1 MRDVKMTYTEKQL
14 KFLSAAIVKYGE
26 GATLAKKTITEI
38 AEENGMKFPFWMT
51 DTRRMGA
58 FTKVSKDT
66 YRLPALNGGEGAT
79 EADAFDEWHSR
90 TSKIGN
96 LSQAPEELLTK
107 SDLTPITQTES
118 TLDMS
123 TYFNPAELIP
133 KKDPLFVAHGHF
145 SDLIKVLSSRKFY
158 PVFETGESGTGKTYM
173 TEQACAK
180 LKREF
185 IRVNI
190 TVETD
195 EDDLLGHYALI
206 DGNTVW
212 QDGPVVIA
220 MERGAVLLLDEIDLA
235 SNKVM
240 CLQPILEGKGV
251 YLKKINRM
259 VTPTEGFSVVA
270 TANTKG
276 KGSEDGRFVFTNIL
290 NEAFLQRFPITMEVG
305 YPSAQTEKKIV
316 NKVLDSLGV
325 PDPDFAEKLVN
336 WANAIRKT
344 FFDGGIDEVIATR
357 RLVHIS
363 NAFAIFGDR
372 MKSIEMCVNR
382 FDEDTKTSFLDLYSK
397 IDAGVDVEETEETE
411 AEEAHRL
418 LDEEDKY

>member
-1 MRDVKMTYTEKQL
+1 MEFTDKQMS
-14 KFLSAAIVKYGE
+14 FLSAATTKYGE
-26 GATLAKKTITEI
+26 GAVLTTENITET
-38 AEENGMKFPFWMT
+38 AEENGLAFPYWMT
-51 DTRRMGA
+51 GSKGLGDITR
-58 FTKVSKDT
+58 VSKGN

-79 EADAFDEWHSR
+79 MAEAVVDKAAEVVVE
-90 TSKIGN
+90 SKN
-96 LSQAPEELLTK
+96 S
-107 SDLTPITQTES
+107 ES
-118 TLDMS
+118 TMDMS

-145 SDLIKVLSSRKFY
+145 GDLVKVIQSRKFY

-251 YLKKINRM
+251 YLKKVNRM
-259 VTPTEGFSVVA
+259 VKPADGFTVVA

-290 NEAFLQRFPITMEVG
+290 NEAFLERFPITMEVG

-325 PDPDFAEKLVN
+325 SDTDFSEKLVN

-344 FFDGGIDEVIATR
+344 FYDGGIDEVIATR

-363 NAFAIFGDR
+363 NAFAIFKDR
-372 MKSIEMCVNR
+372 MKAIEMCVNR

-397 IDAGVDVEETEETE
+397 IDAGVD
-411 AEEAHRL
+411 
-418 LDEEDKY
+418 LDETSDDESDESLEEMHGAEQPY

>member
-1 MRDVKMTYTEKQL
+1 MPDDTEET
-14 KFLSAAIVKYGE
+14 IVK
-26 GATLAKKTITEI
+26 K
-38 AEENGMKFPFWMT
+38 
-51 DTRRMGA
+51 
-58 FTKVSKDT
+58 
-66 YRLPALNGGEGAT
+66 
-79 EADAFDEWHSR
+79 
-90 TSKIGN
+90 
-96 LSQAPEELLTK
+96 
-107 SDLTPITQTES
+107 ES
-118 TLDMS
+118 SMDMS
-123 TYFNPAELIP
+123 TYFNPKELIP
-133 KKDPLFVAHGHF
+133 KKDPLFVPHGHF
-145 SDLIKVLSSRKFY
+145 SDLVKVLQSKKFY

-195 EDDLLGHYALI
+195 EDDLLGHYSLV

-251 YLKKINRM
+251 YLKKVNRM
-259 VTPTEGFSVVA
+259 VTPAEGFSVVA

-290 NEAFLQRFPITMEVG
+290 NEAFLERFPITMEVG
-305 YPSAQTEKKIV
+305 YPTAQTEKKII
-316 NKVLDSLGV
+316 NKVLDSLGCS
-325 PDPDFAEKLVN
+325 DTDFSEKLVN

-344 FFDGGIDEVIATR
+344 FYDGGIDEVIATR

-397 IDAGVDVEETEETE
+397 IDAGVEIDESSTEESAEEETT
-411 AEEAHRL
+411 
-418 LDEEDKY
+418 DGQYS

>member
-1 MRDVKMTYTEKQL
+1 MEYTEKQL

-26 GATLAKKTITEI
+26 GAVVSKESITET
-38 AEENGMKFPFWMT
+38 AEENGLKFPFWLT
-51 DTRRMGA
+51 DARRMGS
-58 FTKVSKDT
+58 FTKVDKDT
-66 YRLPALNGGEGAT
+66 YRLPALNGGEGASI
-79 EADAFDEWHSR
+79 ADVVVSSPAVVDKAAEVVVE
-90 TSKIGN
+90 SKN
-96 LSQAPEELLTK
+96 
-107 SDLTPITQTES
+107 TES

-145 SDLIKVLSSRKFY
+145 SDLVKVLSSRKFY

-259 VTPTEGFSVVA
+259 VTPTAGFTVVA

-290 NEAFLQRFPITMEVG
+290 NEAFLERFPITMEVG
-305 YPSAQTEKKIV
+305 YPSSPTEKKIV

-325 PDPDFAEKLVN
+325 PDSDFAEKLVN

-344 FFDGGIDEVIATR
+344 FYDGGIDEVIATR

-363 NAFAIFGDR
+363 NAFAIFKDR

-397 IDAGVDVEETEETE
+397 IDAGVDVEETTEEE
-411 AEEAHRL
+411 VSEEADIENGESLR
-418 LDEEDKY
+418 

>member
-1 MRDVKMTYTEKQL
+1 MTYTEKQL

-26 GATLAKKTITEI
+26 GAVLAKKTITEI
-38 AEENGMKFPFWMT
+38 AEENGLKFPFWLT

-79 EADAFDEWHSR
+79 VADV
-90 TSKIGN
+90 IP
-96 LSQAPEELLTK
+96 APVVNTPAPVETK
-107 SDLTPITQTES
+107 KVESDS

-145 SDLIKVLSSRKFY
+145 GDLVKVLQSKKFY

-195 EDDLLGHYALI
+195 EDDLLGHYSLV

-251 YLKKINRM
+251 YLKKVNRM
-259 VTPTEGFSVVA
+259 VTPAAGFSVVA

-290 NEAFLQRFPITMEVG
+290 NEAFLERFPITMEVG
-305 YPSAQTEKKIV
+305 YPTAQTEKKIV
-316 NKVLDSLGV
+316 NKVLDSLGCS
-325 PDPDFAEKLVN
+325 DTDFCEKLVN

-344 FFDGGIDEVIATR
+344 FYDGGIDEVIATR

-363 NAFAIFGDR
+363 NAFAIFKDR
-372 MKSIEMCVNR
+372 MKAIEMCVNR

-397 IDAGVDVEETEETE
+397 IDAGVDVEESTEEVSE
-411 AEEAHRL
+411 ENAEERN
-418 LDEEDKY
+418 EY

>member
-26 GATLAKKTITEI
+26 GAVLAKKTITEI
-38 AEENGMKFPFWMT
+38 AEENGLKFPFWMT

-79 EADAFDEWHSR
+79 IADVVE
-90 TSKIGN
+90 
-96 LSQAPEELLTK
+96 
-107 SDLTPITQTES
+107 DLTPPPNVVRVDEATEVVVESKNTES

-133 KKDPLFVAHGHF
+133 AKDPLFVAHGHF
-145 SDLIKVLSSRKFY
+145 SDLVKVLSSRKFY

-212 QDGPVVIA
+212 QDGPVVKA
-220 MERGAVLLLDEIDLA
+220 MERGAILLLDEIDLA
-235 SNKVM
+235 SSKIM
-240 CLQPILEGKGV
+240 CLQPVLEGKGV
-251 YLKKINRM
+251 FLKKVNRF
-259 VTPTEGFSVVA
+259 VSPSVGFNVLA

-276 KGSEDGRFVFTNIL
+276 KGSEDGRFIGTNIL
-290 NEAFLQRFPITMEVG
+290 NEAFLERFPITVEQE
-305 YPSAQTEKKIV
+305 YPSMPVERKILDKVFASLDITEY
-316 NKVLDSLGV
+316 G
-325 PDPDFAEKLVN
+325 DFSEKLVT
-336 WANAIRKT
+336 WADIIRKT
-344 FFDGGIDEVIATR
+344 FYEGGIDEIIATR
-357 RLVHIS
+357 RLVHIV
-363 NAFAIFGDR
+363 NAYAIFGDR
-372 MKSIEMCVNR
+372 KKAIEMCIAR
-382 FDEDTKTSFLDLYSK
+382 FDDDTKTSFLDLYSK
-397 IDAGVDVEETEETE
+397 CDSEVVVTDEESTETVEETSTEEN
-411 AEEAHRL
+411 
-418 LDEEDKY
+418 EDNLNPF

>member
-1 MRDVKMTYTEKQL
+1 MRESEMEYNEKQL

-26 GATLAKKTITEI
+26 GAIMSKESITET
-38 AEENGMKFPFWMT
+38 AEEIGMKFPFWLT
-51 DTRRMGA
+51 DTRRMGS
-58 FTKVSKDT
+58 FTKVDKNS
-66 YRLPALNGGEGAT
+66 YRLPAINGGEGASV
-79 EADAFDEWHSR
+79 ADVVVSTPVVIDE
-90 TSKIGN
+90 TSKMVVESKN
-96 LSQAPEELLTK
+96 KE
-107 SDLTPITQTES
+107 SDF
-118 TLDMS
+118 DMS
-123 TYFNPAELIP
+123 TYFNPVELIP

-145 SDLIKVLSSRKFY
+145 SDLIKVLNSKKFY

-251 YLKKINRM
+251 YLKKVNRL
-259 VTPTEGFSVVA
+259 VTPSAGFTVVA

-276 KGSEDGRFVFTNIL
+276 
-290 NEAFLQRFPITMEVG
+290 
-305 YPSAQTEKKIV
+305 
-316 NKVLDSLGV
+316 
-325 PDPDFAEKLVN
+325 
-336 WANAIRKT
+336 
-344 FFDGGIDEVIATR
+344 
-357 RLVHIS
+357 
-363 NAFAIFGDR
+363 
-372 MKSIEMCVNR
+372 
-382 FDEDTKTSFLDLYSK
+382 
-397 IDAGVDVEETEETE
+397 
-411 AEEAHRL
+411 
-418 LDEEDKY
+418 

>member
-1 MRDVKMTYTEKQL
+1 MEYTEKQMS
-14 KFLSAAIVKYGE
+14 FLSAAVTKYGE
-26 GATLAKKTITEI
+26 GAIISKENITET
-38 AEENGMKFPFWMT
+38 AEENGLKFPFWLT
-51 DTRRMGA
+51 DARRMGS
-58 FTKVSKDT
+58 FTKVDKDT

-79 EADAFDEWHSR
+79 MADVVETTAVVDKASEVVVE
-90 TSKIGN
+90 SKN
-96 LSQAPEELLTK
+96 S
-107 SDLTPITQTES
+107 ES
-118 TLDMS
+118 SMDMS

-145 SDLIKVLSSRKFY
+145 SDLIKVIQSRKFY

-251 YLKKINRM
+251 YLKKVNRM
-259 VTPTEGFSVVA
+259 VKPADGFTVVA

-290 NEAFLQRFPITMEVG
+290 NEAFLERFPITMEVG
-305 YPSAQTEKKIV
+305 YPTAQTEKKIV

-325 PDPDFAEKLVN
+325 SDSDFSEKLVD

-344 FFDGGIDEVIATR
+344 FYDGGIDEVIATR

-363 NAFAIFGDR
+363 NAFAIFKDR
-372 MKSIEMCVNR
+372 MKAIEMCVNR

-397 IDAGVDVEETEETE
+397 IDAGVDLEETSDDESDESLEEMHG
-411 AEEAHRL
+411 AEQP
-418 LDEEDKY
+418 Y